1 MTMTYVQA
9 IDVALETVADEDV
22 IAKLTALK
30 TSLEKKAGA
39 TSASNSKRKAE
50 TQARAEKLYNA
61 LAEMDKPVTF
71 KELAELTSD
80 ADVKTW
86 TPQRMTAL
94 VRTLGDRVTKETIK
108 RVNYYA
114 VASFSQGLR

>member
-1 MTMTYVQA
+1 MTLTYVQA
-9 IDVALETVADEDV
+9 IDMALENVTDEDV

-30 TSLEKKAGA
+30 TSLEKKASA
-39 TSASNSKRKAE
+39 TSSSNSKRKAE
-50 TQARAEKLYNA
+50 TAQRAEKLYNA

-80 ADVKTW
+80 TEVKSW

-114 VASFSQGLR
+114 VA

>member
-9 IDVALETVADEDV
+9 IDKALETVADEEV
-22 IAKLTALK
+22 IAKLSALK
-30 TSLEKKAGA
+30 ASLEKKAGA

-80 ADVKTW
+80 TEVKSW

-114 VASFSQGLR
+114 VA

>member
-1 MTMTYVQA
+1 MALTYTQA
-9 IDVALETVADEDV
+9 IDMALETVTNEDV
-22 IAKLTALK
+22 IEKLTALK
-30 TSLEKKAGA
+30 TSLEKKA
-39 TSASNSKRKAE
+39 TSTSVSNSKRKAE

-80 ADVKTW
+80 SDVKTW

-94 VRTLGDRVTKETIK
+94 VRTLGDKVTKETIK

-114 VASFSQGLR
+114 IA